1 MLAGIMQLAKQ
12 GEAGGGFVTVNV
24 YVSSGFRGAR
34 KLGLLAPNSPVSLL
48 PRAES
53 WKYVR
58 SADAFELGLSEADV
72 MELRRSGFWARELE
86 SGRLNR

>member
-1 MLAGIMQLAKQ
+1 MQLEKRS
-12 GEAGGGFVTVNV
+12 EAGGGLVMVNV
-24 YVSSGFRGAR
+24 YASSGFRGSR
-34 KLGLLAPNSPVSLL
+34 KLGLLAPNTPVSLL

-58 SADAFELGLSEADV
+58 SADAFELGLSEWDV
-72 MELRRSGFWARELE
+72 AELRRSGFWARELE